1 MTVFADS
8 YSDSPSRAKLNEL
21 FARVEKLLAAES
33 DTLRRT
39 LALDLGQLFRQS
51 IHPAYL
57 LSLSP
62 DTLAHWLPRLVD
74 CLESR
79 GTGVGVFL
87 INLEDGHPLLVCTS
101 PDAPFLVDS
110 LLVQLKSREM
120 PFHLI
125 CHPSFPVLRE
135 TNQLLRLGER
145 AGDAPRESL
154 ILAELAVLPETAAEL
169 VAPVHQALN
178 AALVVEQARGDLE
191 KSLAATLSIAEAGGQ
206 GEFWRWLADGNFLP
220 FAYRRHR
227 VVKGGGGA
235 GAFELQDA
243 GMLGIS
249 LPDDAGAGMRR
260 RLGDGVLVAVETTAV
275 TSPLLRAE
283 KLVCIGCFTASADGL
298 SEIHEFFGLFSEK
311 VRGEPA
317 WQIPALRRRIEEALK
332 FSGFSRGSH
341 GYRNTVKIFNAFPKV
356 ELFFLEAKELA
367 AAVRSVAAMSRDTL
381 VRIIAAASPALSGL
395 TLFLIL
401 PRGSYP
407 EETMARVERYL
418 RRFFSAPAAEI
429 SLVQVTTEH
438 TLHHARLLPRREPVR
453 FDPAVLERCL
463 SRMLRP
469 WSGRLR
475 RLLEHAHGESEG
487 RRLWREFG
495 ESFDE
500 AYRNRVHPRFAQR
513 DVLHLDRVAREQI
526 ESFDLWGPF
535 AGVERYYRLQFYS
548 SRRSYL
554 NDLMPILQNLGLS
567 VIEEIDFDL
576 PGPTGLLHI
585 KSFALFGQQGEL
597 ADRREI
603 LLEALAAIRGGELEN
618 DYLNQ
623 LLVPTGL
630 GWKEIDIFRAY
641 RNYFF
646 QLGTPFSKKR
656 VAYALINNAAVA
668 LLLYRYFEGRFKD
681 DAAWR
686 DISVREEQ
694 VLSPL
699 RQEIVEALREVSDV
713 NEDQILRTLFNL
725 IDSTVR
731 SNFFVRRHRG
741 DYLLSFKINALGIID
756 MPAPRPMFEIYVHS
770 AAMEGI
776 HLRGGKVARGGIR
789 WSDRPDD
796 FRTEV
801 LGLMKTQM
809 AKNALIVPVGS
820 KGGFV
825 VKTPYRER
833 EEGMALAKAAYRTL
847 IQGLLDLTDNRVSDG
862 IRRPEGIVAY
872 DAEDPYLVV
881 AADKGTAHLP
891 DTANELSQGY
901 GFWLDDAFASGGSRG
916 YSHKALGITARG
928 AWECVKRHF
937 RELGHDT
944 QSEPFTV
951 VGIGDMSGDV
961 FGNGMLQSRCIRLL
975 AAFDHRH
982 IFLDPDP
989 DPEASFSERQR
1000 LFRRSRSSW
1009 DDYDRALISR
1019 GGGVYPR
1026 TAKEIPLSP
1035 AVRAWLGVR
1044 HETLDPDG
1052 LIRLLLTAEVDLLW
1066 NGGIGTYVKAGAE
1079 KNEEVGDRANDKVR
1093 VDGCRLRAR
1102 VVGEGG
1108 NLGFTQRGRIDYA
1121 LAGGRINTDAVDNS
1135 GGVDCSDH
1143 EVNLKIFMQH
1153 LLGQGVLAGQDARDA
1168 LLRAL
1173 TDEVCAAVLAD
1184 NYGQSLCLSL
1194 DQRRCLREVEPHL
1207 QHCERLARAG
1217 LMDRRG
1223 EYLPSEK
1230 EVLARDPRVFTRPEL
1245 AILMAYGKMQI
1256 YQNLLDAD
1264 LVSSPDVRALY
1275 LPSYFPK
1282 ALQDRYG
1289 EHFSGHPLAAEITA
1303 TVITNYLVDRGGS
1316 ALINSLCDRH
1326 GLSPVAVTSSWLGF
1340 DRVLDGETLRRA
1352 VHALDNRMPADRQL
1366 ELLLGLEDTLVAFC
1380 DWALAHDLEMAPQ
1393 SSRVASLREQL
1404 AAFEKVLGGLLPEE
1418 EWQRCKNVAQ
1428 TVEEQGM
1435 SAELARRFSLLGAFR
1450 DFLPVVMLNE
1460 EAGGELYATARA
1472 FLDLRRLLGLDELAR
1487 LARTVPLRDQW
1498 DRQALRAVTSAFERV
1513 GFRLTKRVLED
1524 YSGNPE
1530 ACLAAR
1536 RRELNGFQRL
1546 RESLRGLTLV
1556 NYHPLLIIAEA
1567 AEELLP

>member
-1 MTVFADS
+1 
-8 YSDSPSRAKLNEL
+8 
-21 FARVEKLLAAES
+21 
-33 DTLRRT
+33 
-39 LALDLGQLFRQS
+39 
-51 IHPAYL
+51 
-57 LSLSP
+57 
-62 DTLAHWLPRLVD
+62 
-74 CLESR
+74 
-79 GTGVGVFL
+79 
-87 INLEDGHPLLVCTS
+87 
-101 PDAPFLVDS
+101 
-110 LLVQLKSREM
+110 
-120 PFHLI
+120 LI
-125 CHPSFPVLRE
+125 CHPSFPVLRDK
-135 TNQLLRLGER
+135 NQLLGLGAQ
-145 AGDAPRESL
+145 AGDAHRESL

-178 AALVVEQARGDLE
+178 AALAVEHVRNDL
-191 KSLAATLSIAEAGGQ
+191 KKNIAATLSVAQSGGH
-206 GEFWRWLADGNFLP
+206 GEFWQWLADGNFLP

-227 VVKGGGGA
+227 VLKG
-235 GAFELQDA
+235 DA
-243 GMLGIS
+243 AAWASDLREEGMLGIS
-249 LPDDAGAGMRR
+249 LPDEAGAGMRR
-260 RLGDGVLVAVETTAV
+260 RLEAGEPVAVETTAV

-283 KLVCIGCFTASADGL
+283 KLVCIGCLSARPDGL
-298 SEIHEFFGLFSEK
+298 SEVHEFFGIFSEK

-317 WQIPALRRRIEEALK
+317 WQVPALRRRIEAALN
-332 FSGFSRGSH
+332 FSGLSRGGH
-341 GYRNTVKIFNAFPKV
+341 GYRNAVKIFNAFPKV
-356 ELFFLEAKELA
+356 ELFFLDAKDLE
-367 AAVRSVAAMSRDTL
+367 AAVRSIAAMSRDSV
-381 VRIIAAASPALSGL
+381 VRILAAASPALCGL
-395 TLFLIL
+395 TLFLVL
-401 PRGSYP
+401 PRGSYSP
-407 EETMARVERYL
+407 ETMARVERYL
-418 RRFFSAPAAEI
+418 RRFFSAPVAEI
-429 SLVQVTTEH
+429 NLVQITAEH
-438 TLHHARLLPRREPVR
+438 DLHHAHLLPSQEPVH
-453 FDPAVLERCL
+453 FDPALLERCL

-475 RLLEHAHGESEG
+475 RLLEHTHGEYEG
-487 RRLWREFG
+487 RRLGREFG
-495 ESFDE
+495 EGFDE

-513 DVLHLDRVAREQI
+513 DVRYLDRVAREQG

-554 NDLMPILQNLGLS
+554 NDLMPILQNLGLA
-567 VIEEIDFDL
+567 VIEEVDFDL

-585 KSFALFGQQGEL
+585 KSFALFSVHGEL
-597 ADRREI
+597 ADRRES
-603 LLEALAAIRGGELEN
+603 LLEALSALRRGELEN

-686 DISVREEQ
+686 DFSVREEQ

-699 RQEIVEALREVSDV
+699 RQEIVDALRAVNDV

-731 SNFFVRRHRG
+731 SNFFVRRHSS

-756 MPAPRPMFEIYVHS
+756 MPAPRPLFEVYVHS

-833 EEGMALAKAAYRTL
+833 EEGMVLAKAAYRTL
-847 IQGLLDLTDNRVSDG
+847 IRGLLDLTDNRVG
-862 IRRPEGIVAY
+862 GRIVRPEGIVAY
-872 DAEDPYLVV
+872 DAEDSYLVV

-916 YSHKALGITARG
+916 YSHKVLGITARG

-944 QSEPFTV
+944 QSQPFTV
-951 VGIGDMSGDV
+951 VGIGDMGGDV
-961 FGNGMLQSRCIRLL
+961 FGNGMLQSRCIRLQ

-989 DPEASFSERQR
+989 DPEASFIERQR
-1000 LFRRSRSSW
+1000 LFQLPRSSW
-1009 DDYDRALISR
+1009 DDYDGALISP

-1026 TAKEIPLSP
+1026 AAKEIPLSSE
-1035 AVRAWLGVR
+1035 VRAWLGVR
-1044 HETLDPDG
+1044 HEAIDPDG

-1066 NGGIGTYVKAGAE
+1066 NGGIGTYVKAGTE

-1093 VDGCRLRAR
+1093 VDGRQLRSR

-1108 NLGFTQRGRIDYA
+1108 NLGFTQRGRIEYA
-1121 LAGGRINTDAVDNS
+1121 LVGGRINTDAVDNS

-1153 LLGQGVLAGQDARDA
+1153 LLGRGVLADQEARDS
-1168 LLRAL
+1168 LLREL
-1173 TDEVCAAVLAD
+1173 TDEVCEAVLAN

-1194 DQRRCLREVEPHL
+1194 DQRRCLREVEAHL
-1207 QHCERLARAG
+1207 EHCERLARAG

-1230 EVLARDPRVFTRPEL
+1230 ELLARDPQVFTRPEL

-1256 YQNLLDAD
+1256 YQNLLNAD
-1264 LVSSPDVRALY
+1264 LVASPDVRELY

-1289 EHFSGHPLAAEITA
+1289 KHLFGHPLAAEITA
-1303 TVITNYLVDRGGS
+1303 TAITNYLVDRGGS

-1326 GLSPVAVTSSWLGF
+1326 GLPPVAITACWLGF

-1352 VHALDNRMPADRQL
+1352 VHALDNRLLADRQL
-1366 ELLLGLEDTLVAFC
+1366 ELLLSLEDTLVAFC
-1380 DWALAHDLEMAPQ
+1380 DWALTHDLELAPH
-1393 SSRVASLREQL
+1393 SPRVASLREQL

-1428 TVEEQGM
+1428 AVEEQGM
-1435 SAELARRFSLLGAFR
+1435 SAELARRFSLLGALR
-1450 DFLPVVMLNE
+1450 DFLPVVMLND

-1513 GFRLTKRVLED
+1513 GFRLAKRVLED

-1536 RRELNGFQRL
+1536 RRELTGFQRL
-1546 RESLRGLTLV
+1546 RDSLRGLTLV
-1556 NYHPLLIIAEA
+1556 NYHPLLIVAEA